1 MDRNSTDDILD
12 RGIDYYLSE
21 LNLSRGWMAALAVLL
36 FQGINL
42 LDPDFYKSARLW
54 VGFAVLV
61 PGCFLFLAYCRAY
74 KKKRIAC
81 SRRSD
86 WIYLC
91 FWAIISLGMMPYF
104 VEDVRAGGM
113 PSNCFLLCCAL
124 MIVPVFPAPQTAALF
139 GVYLAENLI
148 ISIGMHAQP
157 VYHLQILVVCGIG
170 CLFSCRTHQFYIGVI
185 DDLKERSCR
194 DFMTK
199 IYNRRGCRDQVYRMV
214 EMCLR
219 HGRPFAFFMVDID
232 GFKQFN
238 DRFGHRRG
246 DEALI
251 AAAECLGEC
260 LARKSDILCRYG
272 GEEFLA
278 VASVPSDQE
287 ARWIAER
294 MRASVEAKMIEGACP
309 DVSPYLTIS
318 VGVSVCMPEGTGKQD
333 ICVDDMIVKADEAL
347 YAAKGDGRNCVR
359 LLRVSGRGRSLRI
372 LDSRCAVAAARAAAG
387 TAGSTAGGADS
398 KAASR
403 GVAAGGADNKAAGRT
418 PADAAMGEGR
428 TSY

>member
-1 MDRNSTDDILD
+1 
-12 RGIDYYLSE
+12 
-21 LNLSRGWMAALAVLL
+21 
-36 FQGINL
+36 
-42 LDPDFYKSARLW
+42 
-54 VGFAVLV
+54 
-61 PGCFLFLAYCRAY
+61 
-74 KKKRIAC
+74 
-81 SRRSD
+81 
-86 WIYLC
+86 
-91 FWAIISLGMMPYF
+91 
-104 VEDVRAGGM
+104 
-113 PSNCFLLCCAL
+113 
-124 MIVPVFPAPQTAALF
+124 
-139 GVYLAENLI
+139 
-148 ISIGMHAQP
+148 
-157 VYHLQILVVCGIG
+157 
-170 CLFSCRTHQFYIGVI
+170 
-185 DDLKERSCR
+185 
-194 DFMTK
+194 MTK

-318 VGVSVCMPEGTGKQD
+318 VGASVCMPEGTGKQD

-347 YAAKGDGRNCVR
+347 YAAKGDGRNCIR
-359 LLRVSGRGRSLRI
+359 LLRVSGRGCSLRI
-372 LDSRCAVAAARAAAG
+372 LDSRCAVAAARTVAGGAGRAAA
-387 TAGSTAGGADS
+387 AGGADS
-398 KAASR
+398 AAAVGGADR
-403 GVAAGGADNKAAGRT
+403 TAAAGGAAGGADSTAAAGT
-418 PADAAMGEGR
+418 PAGAAMGEGR